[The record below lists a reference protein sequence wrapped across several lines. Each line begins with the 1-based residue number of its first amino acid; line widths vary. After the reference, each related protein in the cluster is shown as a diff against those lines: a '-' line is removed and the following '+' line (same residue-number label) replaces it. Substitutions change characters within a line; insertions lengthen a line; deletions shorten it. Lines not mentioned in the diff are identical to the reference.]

1 MIAIDARW
9 SELGL
14 IDVFGLRRHARGT
27 WHCRLCDEYVA
38 MTAQER
44 PAAGH
49 MKDESLSMNWREG
62 GDIRR

>member
-14 IDVFGLRRHARGT
+14 IDVFGLRRERWTDAFVSDTHGAHGT
-27 WHCRLCDEYVA
+27 
-38 MTAQER
+38 ER

-49 MKDESLSMNWREG
+49 MKDESLPMNWREG